1 MRKILLAILITTIL
15 LSSVNVYSALK
26 KTEEN
31 GDKFL
36 SIGKS
41 LNEYFYNFLGRDFFL
56 QQTLD
61 FNMKYSRLNELLK
74 TIEFIISSRNFTVK
88 GGIDRDWINYL
99 VNSNLVSGVLIKKQ
113 NKSFITGNIDREI
126 EFIGEGFHII
136 NNSVYYYVENKNT
149 GTSGKF
155 LISSQYISNYLF
167 KDARNSVEK
176 NDFILGSIIL
186 EVPKK
191 VNMDRE
197 LNTMMLYRNPEL
209 EESTLPSFNLF
220 EKLTS
225 GNISSIKLSSW
236 FFKNSA
242 NYLQS
247 SFLPLISRKI
257 LLSIRGVTYIKRL
270 YSGIDADLVFLTY
283 YKNRI
288 TSGYIYSIELLIAFL
303 GAIFLFVMLFMN
315 IPNIPDI
322 PIEGRGGSKFMEN
335 NKEERGALDISREE
349 KIEATAASSENLIE
363 EIDNEVSKIEM
374 EENLKERES
383 GKKEEALQKDIKE
396 EEIKVKSEGKENI
409 KIEELKKDGIIIK

>member
-61 FNMKYSRLNELLK
+61 FNMKYSRLNELLR

-149 GTSGKF
+149 GTSGNF

-167 KDARNSVEK
+167 KNARNSVEK

-191 VNMDRE
+191 VDMDGE

-209 EESTLPSFNLF
+209 EKSTLPSLNLF

-225 GNISSIKLSSW
+225 GKISSIKLSSW

-315 IPNIPDI
+315 ILNIPDI

-349 KIEATAASSENLIE
+349 KIKATAASSENIIE